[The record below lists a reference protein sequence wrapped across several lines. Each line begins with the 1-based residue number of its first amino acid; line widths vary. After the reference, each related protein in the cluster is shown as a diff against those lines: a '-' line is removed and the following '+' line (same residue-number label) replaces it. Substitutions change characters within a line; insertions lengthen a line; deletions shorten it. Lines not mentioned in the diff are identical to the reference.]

1 KLVAHRLMDEK
12 RRHGRIHPAR
22 ERADYLAR
30 ADLLADGLD
39 SLAAICGH
47 GPLCFESRDAMDEV
61 LQQLRAIRRMS
72 DFRMELDSVEFPPL
86 VCDCREGGACRG
98 SDDLETGRQCRDAV
112 AMAHPHLV
120 ARSLCPDTLKQRAI
134 LLDFQKGAAELA
146 VVPCFHLA
154 AELRAHGLLAI
165 TDAEH

>member
-1 KLVAHRLMDEK
+1 
-12 RRHGRIHPAR
+12 
-22 ERADYLAR
+22 
-30 ADLLADGLD
+30 
-39 SLAAICGH
+39 
-47 GPLCFESRDAMDEV
+47 
-61 LQQLRAIRRMS
+61 

-98 SDDLETGRQCRDAV
+98 PDDLETGRQCRDAV

-146 VVPCFHLA
+146 VVPGFHLA

-165 TDAEH
+165 TDAEHGNAGGKHGFGRTRGTDLDCGMGAAGKDHGFWPDAPECFVGRLKRHDLAIDAG